1 MCSKE
6 TKMSIVYR
14 VVLLIEQR
22 KKQLIL
28 DSNVQF
34 LNARKTSVIKVTNLV
49 ENRIASIS
57 D

>member
-1 MCSKE
+1 
-6 TKMSIVYR
+6 MSIVYR